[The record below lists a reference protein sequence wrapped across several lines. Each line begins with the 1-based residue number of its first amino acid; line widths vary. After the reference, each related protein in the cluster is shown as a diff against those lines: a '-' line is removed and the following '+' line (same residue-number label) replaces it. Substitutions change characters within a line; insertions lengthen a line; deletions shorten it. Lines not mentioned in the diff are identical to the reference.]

1 MKRIKKQNIF
11 TAVDY
16 NTDSLKVNSRSK
28 NLLHICEEHDLKH
41 HFYNQTRT
49 TPTSIACIDNIF
61 SNMRVQLQNAES
73 LILDVDASDHEAL
86 LMSLSS
92 IQNDT
97 SMVSSYSGTRFK
109 RQFTN
114 ENLMNSRNI
123 LQQ

>member
-1 MKRIKKQNIF
+1 M
-11 TAVDY
+11 DY
-16 NTDSLKVNSRSK
+16 NIDSLKVNSRSK

-41 HFYNQTRT
+41 HFYNPTRT
-49 TPTSIACIDNIF
+49 TPTSIACIDNTF
-61 SNMRVQLQNAES
+61 SSMRVQLQNAES

-97 SMVSSYSGTRFK
+97 SMVTSYSGTRFK

-114 ENLMNSRNI
+114 ENLMNFRKI